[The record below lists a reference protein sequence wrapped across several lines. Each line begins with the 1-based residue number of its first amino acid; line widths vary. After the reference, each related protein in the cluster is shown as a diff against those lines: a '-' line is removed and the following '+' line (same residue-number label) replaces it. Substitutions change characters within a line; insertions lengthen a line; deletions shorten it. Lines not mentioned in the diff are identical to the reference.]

1 MTYILNRS
9 KIMKVIMTGGG
20 TGEHIYPA
28 IAIADRIMERNNNPE
43 ILFVG
48 TEKGLEKE
56 LVPKSGYNMK
66 FITVSG
72 ISRKHLLRNFKVAR
86 EYIAAK
92 RQAKKIIRDLDN
104 FAYGINYSIIF
115 NWFCIGNF

>member
-1 MTYILNRS
+1 
-9 KIMKVIMTGGG
+9 MKVIMTGGG
-20 TGEHIYPA
+20 TGGHIYPA

-66 FITVSG
+66 FIQLEIGRASC
-72 ISRKHLLRNFKVAR
+72 R
-86 EYIAAK
+86 E
-92 RQAKKIIRDLDN
+92 RV
-104 FAYGINYSIIF
+104 
-115 NWFCIGNF
+115 